1 MSDASIVRMY
11 LFNYPHAFYVEH
23 VSAYLMMK
31 VRKEILIKV
40 FKGTF
45 LLLPIFFLE
54 ANILQKR
61 FVTNLD
67 APVVKQ

>member
-1 MSDASIVRMY
+1 
-11 LFNYPHAFYVEH
+11 
-23 VSAYLMMK
+23 MMK
-31 VRKEILIKV
+31 VRKEILIKI
-40 FKGTF
+40 FKGTL